1 MRVFSISPLDVRLF
15 GTLKLIFLILIFSPS
30 YGFQGNSDFRY
41 LEKTQ
46 LIPQKLKMERDSIK
60 FEIKGFIPVE
70 SNLAAKSPRLKLVFF
85 NDQEKIDLGEIS
97 LKKTLTHHE
106 YSEKFSLGFEPW
118 MLSGNLE
125 LQYFQGKKL
134 NSPPLEK
141 KTIAKGVIAPQLMV
155 KLGEVF
161 PDEPIPNVGLY
172 ITTGQLTREIEK
184 RETFTFLFDSGSSAI
199 KSNSTFQ
206 KELKS
211 LEEFLK
217 EYPNL
222 VSVNLTGLQSPESSE
237 GKSSK
242 LGMERAQNIHK
253 LIKGKL
259 GAFPDSLVKVNS
271 RWNDWFDLRLL
282 LRDYEGISTQRKD
295 EMYAVLTNGESYLEQ
310 SGRLRKIPGFSQ
322 VERDLF
328 PKLRSVKLEIIAKPR
343 LGLNLEQTTRL
354 MEAMKNPEA
363 STQLTFS
370 EWALAAEATNSL
382 EEKAAIYSKMT
393 ELFRSPMPYNNVAVV
408 RMRQAQR
415 TLDEQSKEVLWSEA
429 ERLLNQAMRIEESPY
444 SLHNLGQILVLKGE
458 YWEAYKKLSE
468 ASTGNQPLEFV
479 TANES
484 LRGALDILRGDY
496 KLSTLRFQYEF
507 KDPKDYFNKGLA
519 YFLLGEYS
527 QANQAFEESVILG
540 RDFGYGYYGLAMIAA
555 ESGQKEVALI
565 QLRKAIL
572 SNSQLAN
579 RAYIDPLFQELRE
592 EKEFFTIMD

>member
-1 MRVFSISPLDVRLF
+1 M
-15 GTLKLIFLILIFSPS
+15 ILIFSPS